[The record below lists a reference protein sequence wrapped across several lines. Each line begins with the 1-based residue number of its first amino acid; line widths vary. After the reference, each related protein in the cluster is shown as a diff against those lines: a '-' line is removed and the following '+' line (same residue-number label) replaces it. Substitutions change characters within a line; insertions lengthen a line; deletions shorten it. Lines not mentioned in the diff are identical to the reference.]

1 MGLDEWR
8 ARIDEIDRQLLRLLN
23 QRAQLS
29 LEIGRAKRESG
40 ESVLVPE
47 REQEILDEL
56 ARLNPGPLPPGAIR
70 AIWSEVLSASRGLQ
84 RPFRAAYLGPQ
95 GTNTHLAA
103 LRHFGSSAE
112 LLSARGIPEVFDE
125 VERGRADVGVVPIEN
140 SSEGVVNHTLD
151 GLIDSELLI
160 CGEVSLEIHH
170 HLLSRAT
177 DLGDIKRV
185 FSHPQALAQC
195 RGWLNRHLPDAEV
208 VEMASTSA
216 AAEQAALD
224 AATAAVAS
232 ELAGRLHGITL
243 LRERI
248 EDHANNVTRFLVIGR
263 RAAGRTGRDKT
274 SVLFS
279 IRDEVGTLY
288 RILEPFATAR
298 LSLTKIESRP
308 TRRRPWEYVFFVDF
322 EGHRDD
328 PVTQGVLAAVRERC
342 LFLKVLGSYP
352 AALEV
357 ARS

>member
-8 ARIDEIDRQLLRLLN
+8 TRIDDIDRQLLRLLS
-23 QRAQLS
+23 QRAELS

-40 ESVLVPE
+40 EPVLVPE

-56 ARLNPGPLPPGAIR
+56 ARLNSGPLPPGAVR
-70 AIWSEVLSASRGLQ
+70 AIWSEILSASRGLQ
-84 RPFRAAYLGPQ
+84 RPFRVAYLGPQ
-95 GTNTHLAA
+95 GTYTHLAA
-103 LRHFGSSAE
+103 LRQFGASAE
-112 LLSARGIPEVFDE
+112 FVPVRGIPEVFDE

-160 CGEVSLEIHH
+160 CGEASLEIHH
-170 HLLSRAT
+170 NLLSRAG
-177 DLGDIKRV
+177 DLADVKRV

-195 RGWLNRHLPDAEV
+195 RGWLNRNVPDAEV
-208 VEMASTSA
+208 VEMTSTSA

-224 AATAAVAS
+224 PTTAAIAS
-232 ELAGRLHGITL
+232 ELAGQLYRVPA

-248 EDHANNVTRFLVIGR
+248 EDYANNVTRFLAIGR

-274 SVLFS
+274 SILFS
-279 IRDEVGTLY
+279 IRDEVGTLH
-288 RILEPFATAR
+288 RILEPFASAR

-352 AALEV
+352 VMA
-357 ARS
+357 

>member
-23 QRAQLS
+23 QRAELS
-29 LEIGRAKRESG
+29 LQIGRAKRETG
-40 ESVLVPE
+40 EPVHVPE
-47 REQEILDEL
+47 REQGILDEL
-56 ARLNPGPLPPGAIR
+56 DRLNPGPLPGGAIR
-70 AIWSEVLSASRGLQ
+70 AIWSEILSASRSLQ
-84 RPFRAAYLGPQ
+84 RPFRVAYFGPQ
-95 GTNTHLAA
+95 GTYTHMAA
-103 LRHFGSSAE
+103 IRHFGSSAE
-112 LLSARGIPEVFDE
+112 FVPVRGIPDVFEE

-160 CGEVSLEIHH
+160 CGEASLEIHH
-170 HLLSRAT
+170 NLLSRAAELS
-177 DLGDIKRV
+177 DVKRV
-185 FSHPQALAQC
+185 YSHPQALAQS
-195 RGWLNRHLPDAEV
+195 RGWLARNLPDAEI
-208 VEMASTSA
+208 VEIQSTSTGV
-216 AAEQAALD
+216 EQALLD
-224 AATAAVAS
+224 PATAAVAS
-232 ELAGRLHGITL
+232 ELAGHLYRIPA

-248 EDHANNVTRFLVIGR
+248 EDYANNVTRFLVMGR
-263 RAAGRTGRDKT
+263 RAAGQSGRDKT
-274 SVLFS
+274 SILFS

-352 AALEV
+352 ILG
-357 ARS
+357 

>member
-8 ARIDEIDRQLLRLLN
+8 ARIDEIDRQLLRLLS
-23 QRAQLS
+23 QRAELS

-40 ESVLVPE
+40 EPVLVPQ
-47 REQEILDEL
+47 REQEILEEL
-56 ARLNPGPLPPGAIR
+56 ARLNPGPLSAGAIR
-70 AIWSEVLSASRGLQ
+70 AIWSEVLSASRCLQ
-84 RPFRAAYLGPQ
+84 RPFRVSYLGPP

-112 LLSARGIPEVFDE
+112 FRPVRGIAEVFEE
-125 VERGRADVGVVPIEN
+125 VERGRAEVGLVPIEN
-140 SSEGVVNHTLD
+140 STEGVVNHTLD

-170 HLLSRAT
+170 HLLSRAA
-177 DLGDIKRV
+177 DLAEIKRV

-195 RGWLNRHLPDAEV
+195 RGWLARHLPDADV
-208 VEMASTSA
+208 VEMPSTTV
-216 AAEQAALD
+216 AAEQAVLD
-224 AATAAVAS
+224 ASTAAVAS
-232 ELAGRLHGITL
+232 ELAGQLYRLQP

-248 EDHANNVTRFLVIGR
+248 EDHANNMTRFLVIGR
-263 RAAGRTGRDKT
+263 QAAGRTGRDKT
-274 SVLFS
+274 SILFS
-279 IRDEVGTLY
+279 IRDEVGTLH
-288 RILEPFATAR
+288 RILEPFASAR

-352 AALEV
+352 V
-357 ARS
+357 AV

>member
-8 ARIDEIDRQLLRLLN
+8 ARIDEIDRQLLRLLS
-23 QRAQLS
+23 QRAELS

-40 ESVLVPE
+40 EPVLVPQ

-56 ARLNPGPLPPGAIR
+56 ARLNPGPLPAGAIR
-70 AIWSEVLSASRGLQ
+70 AIWSEVLSASRCLQ
-84 RPFRAAYLGPQ
+84 RPFRVSYLGPP

-112 LLSARGIPEVFDE
+112 FMPVRGIAEVFEE
-125 VERGRADVGVVPIEN
+125 VERGRAEVGLVPIEN
-140 SSEGVVNHTLD
+140 STEGVVNHTLD

-160 CGEVSLEIHH
+160 CAEVSLEIHH
-170 HLLSRAT
+170 HLLSRAV
-177 DLGDIKRV
+177 DLSEIKRV
-185 FSHPQALAQC
+185 FSHAQALAQC
-195 RGWLNRHLPDAEV
+195 RSWLGRHLPDADV
-208 VEMASTSA
+208 VEMPSTA
-216 AAEQAALD
+216 VAAEQAVLD
-224 AATAAVAS
+224 ASAAAVAS
-232 ELAGRLHGITL
+232 ELAGQLYRLRP

-263 RAAGRTGRDKT
+263 QAVGRTGRDKT
-274 SVLFS
+274 SILFS
-279 IRDEVGTLY
+279 IRDEVGTLH
-288 RILEPFATAR
+288 RILEPFASAR

-352 AALEV
+352 IAV
-357 ARS
+357 

>member
-8 ARIDEIDRQLLRLLN
+8 ARIDEFDRQLLRLLN
-23 QRAQLS
+23 QRAELS

-40 ESVLVPE
+40 EPVHVPE
-47 REQEILDEL
+47 REQGILEDL
-56 ARLNPGPLPPGAIR
+56 ARLNPGPLPEGAIR
-70 AIWSEVLSASRGLQ
+70 AIWSEILSASRSLQ
-84 RPFRAAYLGPQ
+84 RPFRVAYFGPQ
-95 GTNTHLAA
+95 GTYTHMAA

-112 LLSARGIPEVFDE
+112 FVPVRGIPDVFEE

-160 CGEVSLEIHH
+160 CGEASLDIHH
-170 HLLSRAT
+170 NLLSRASE
-177 DLGDIKRV
+177 LGDVKRV
-185 FSHPQALAQC
+185 YSHPQALAQC
-195 RGWLNRHLPDAEV
+195 RGWLARHLPDAEV
-208 VEMASTSA
+208 VETIQSTSA
-216 AAEQAALD
+216 AVEQAVLD
-224 AATAAVAS
+224 PATAAVAS
-232 ELAGRLHGITL
+232 ELAGHLYHVPA

-248 EDHANNVTRFLVIGR
+248 EDYANNVTRFLVMGR

-328 PVTQGVLAAVRERC
+328 PVTQGVLAAVLERC

-352 AALEV
+352 ILG
-357 ARS
+357 

>member
-8 ARIDEIDRQLLRLLN
+8 ARIDEIDRQLLRLLS
-23 QRAQLS
+23 QRAELS

-40 ESVLVPE
+40 EPVLVPE

-56 ARLNPGPLPPGAIR
+56 ARLNPGPLPAGAIR
-70 AIWSEVLSASRGLQ
+70 AIWSEVLSASRCLQ
-84 RPFRAAYLGPQ
+84 RPFRVAYLGPQ

-112 LLSARGIPEVFDE
+112 FLPARGIPEVFEE

-170 HLLSRAT
+170 NLLSRAA
-177 DLGDIKRV
+177 DLGDVKRV

-208 VEMASTSA
+208 GDGVTSM

-224 AATAAVAS
+224 ASTAAVAS
-232 ELAGRLHGITL
+232 ELAGQLYRIPA

-248 EDHANNVTRFLVIGR
+248 EDYANNVTRFLVIGR

-274 SVLFS
+274 SILFS
-279 IRDEVGTLY
+279 IRDEVGTLH
-288 RILEPFATAR
+288 RILEPFASAR

-352 AALEV
+352 VLA
-357 ARS
+357 

>member
-23 QRAQLS
+23 QRAELS
-29 LEIGRAKRESG
+29 LQIGRAKRETG
-40 ESVLVPE
+40 EPVHVPE
-47 REQEILDEL
+47 REQGILDEL
-56 ARLNPGPLPPGAIR
+56 DRLNPGPLPGGAIR
-70 AIWSEVLSASRGLQ
+70 AIWSEILSASRSLQ
-84 RPFRAAYLGPQ
+84 RPFRVAYFGPQ
-95 GTNTHLAA
+95 GTYTHMAA
-103 LRHFGSSAE
+103 IRHFGSSAE
-112 LLSARGIPEVFDE
+112 FVPVRGIPDVFEE

-160 CGEVSLEIHH
+160 CGEASLEIHH
-170 HLLSRAT
+170 NLLSRAG
-177 DLGDIKRV
+177 DLADVKRV

-195 RGWLNRHLPDAEV
+195 RGWLNRNIPDAEV
-208 VEMASTSA
+208 VEMTSTSA
-216 AAEQAALD
+216 AVEQTALD
-224 AATAAVAS
+224 PTTAAIAS
-232 ELAGRLHGITL
+232 ELAGQLYRVPA

-248 EDHANNVTRFLVIGR
+248 EDYANNVTRFLAVGR

-274 SVLFS
+274 SILFS
-279 IRDEVGTLY
+279 IRDEVGTLH
-288 RILEPFATAR
+288 RILEPFASAR

-352 AALEV
+352 VMA
-357 ARS
+357 

>member
-23 QRAQLS
+23 QRAELS

-56 ARLNPGPLPPGAIR
+56 VRLNPGPLPAGAIR
-70 AIWSEVLSASRGLQ
+70 AIWSEVLSASRCLQ
-84 RPFRAAYLGPQ
+84 RPFRVSYLGPP
-95 GTNTHLAA
+95 GTNTHLVA

-112 LLSARGIPEVFDE
+112 FLPVRGIPEVFEE

-160 CGEVSLEIHH
+160 CGEASLEIHH
-170 HLLSRAT
+170 HLLSRAA
-177 DLGDIKRV
+177 DLGEVKRV

-195 RGWLNRHLPDAEV
+195 RGWLNRHLPDAAV
-208 VEMASTSA
+208 VETPSTSV
-216 AAEQAALD
+216 AAEQAVVD
-224 AATAAVAS
+224 AAAAAVAS
-232 ELAGRLHGITL
+232 ELAGQLYRLPA

-352 AALEV
+352 VAA
-357 ARS
+357 

>member
-8 ARIDEIDRQLLRLLN
+8 ARIDDIDRQLLRLLN
-23 QRAQLS
+23 QRAELS

-40 ESVLVPE
+40 EAVLVPE
-47 REQEILDEL
+47 REQEILEEL
-56 ARLNPGPLPPGAIR
+56 ARLNPGPLSGGAVR
-70 AIWSEVLSASRGLQ
+70 SIWSEILSASRGLQ
-84 RPFRAAYLGPQ
+84 RPFRVAYFGPQ
-95 GTNTHLAA
+95 GTYTHLAA

-112 LLSARGIPEVFDE
+112 FLPVRGISEVFEE

-160 CGEVSLEIHH
+160 SGEASLEIHH
-170 HLLSRAT
+170 NLLSLAANL
-177 DLGDIKRV
+177 DAVKRV

-195 RGWLNRHLPDAEV
+195 RGWLGRHLPDAEV
-208 VEMASTSA
+208 VEMQSTSTA
-216 AAEQAALD
+216 VEQAVLD
-224 AATAAVAS
+224 TATAAVAS
-232 ELAGRLHGITL
+232 ELAGHLYRVPVLCD
-243 LRERI
+243 RI
-248 EDHANNVTRFLVIGR
+248 EDYANNVTRFLVMGR

-274 SVLFS
+274 SILFS

-322 EGHRDD
+322 QGHRDD

-352 AALEV
+352 VLG
-357 ARS
+357 

>member
-8 ARIDEIDRQLLRLLN
+8 ARIDEIDRQLLRLLS
-23 QRAQLS
+23 QRAELS

-40 ESVLVPE
+40 EPVLVPQ
-47 REQEILDEL
+47 REQEILEEL
-56 ARLNPGPLPPGAIR
+56 ARLNPGPLSAGAIR
-70 AIWSEVLSASRGLQ
+70 AIWSEVLSASRCLQ
-84 RPFRAAYLGPQ
+84 RPFRVSYLGPP

-112 LLSARGIPEVFDE
+112 FLPVRGIAEVFEE
-125 VERGRADVGVVPIEN
+125 VERGRAEVGLVPIEN
-140 SSEGVVNHTLD
+140 STEGVVNHTLD

-170 HLLSRAT
+170 HLLSRAA
-177 DLGDIKRV
+177 DLAEIKRV

-195 RGWLNRHLPDAEV
+195 RGWLARHLPDADV
-208 VEMASTSA
+208 VEMPSTTV
-216 AAEQAALD
+216 AAEQAVLD
-224 AATAAVAS
+224 ASTVAVAS
-232 ELAGRLHGITL
+232 ELAGQLYRLQP

-248 EDHANNVTRFLVIGR
+248 EDHANNMTRFLVIGR
-263 RAAGRTGRDKT
+263 QAAGRTGRDKT
-274 SVLFS
+274 SILFS
-279 IRDEVGTLY
+279 IRDEVGTLH
-288 RILEPFATAR
+288 RILEPFASAR

-352 AALEV
+352 IAV
-357 ARS
+357 

>member
-8 ARIDEIDRQLLRLLN
+8 ARIDELDRQLLRLLS
-23 QRAQLS
+23 QRAELS

-40 ESVLVPE
+40 EPVLVPQ

-56 ARLNPGPLPPGAIR
+56 ARLNPGPLSSGAIR
-70 AIWSEVLSASRGLQ
+70 AIWSEVLSASRDLQ
-84 RPFRAAYLGPQ
+84 RPFRVSYLGPP

-112 LLSARGIPEVFDE
+112 FVPVRGIAEVFEE
-125 VERGRADVGVVPIEN
+125 VERGRAEVGLVPIEN
-140 SSEGVVNHTLD
+140 STEGVVNHTLD

-170 HLLSRAT
+170 HLLSRAA
-177 DLGDIKRV
+177 DLGEVKRV
-185 FSHPQALAQC
+185 FSHAQALAQC
-195 RGWLNRHLPDAEV
+195 RGWLGRHLPDAEV
-208 VEMASTSA
+208 VEMPSTA
-216 AAEQAALD
+216 IAAEQAALD
-224 AATAAVAS
+224 PSTAAVAT
-232 ELAGRLHGITL
+232 ELAGRLYRL
-243 LRERI
+243 PPLRERI

-263 RAAGRTGRDKT
+263 QAAGRTGRDKT
-274 SVLFS
+274 SILFS
-279 IRDEVGTLY
+279 IRDEVGTLH
-288 RILEPFATAR
+288 RILEPFASAR

-352 AALEV
+352 IAV
-357 ARS
+357 